1 MGDYQNDLFKSID
14 LITQSA
20 INKLQVNK
28 TITCRIIDN
37 SNATYGEY
45 LVSDGST
52 TYTAYD
58 KSKEE
63 YEVDEQVYVLVP
75 NGDYNNQLTIL
86 FYYGSSK
93 D

>member
-28 TITCRIIDN
+28 TITCKIVDN
-37 SNATYGEY
+37 SNSKYGEY

-52 TYTAYD
+52 TYTAYYKGD
-58 KSKEE
+58 KDEKG
-63 YEVDEQVYVLVP
+63 YELD
-75 NGDYNNQLTIL
+75 
-86 FYYGSSK
+86 
-93 D
+93 

>member
-28 TITCRIIDN
+28 TIPCRIIDN

-63 YEVDEQVYVLVP
+63 YEVDE
-75 NGDYNNQLTIL
+75 
-86 FYYGSSK
+86 
-93 D
+93 